1 MIDIAKKFVEK
12 AGTILIIELT
22 VVLILVLAGIIFKAE
37 KDTDVIIKNAELDID
52 NKIKANDSIKLEVE
66 NINKIK
72 DAEVIEISSLDNDST
87 VKLFYKLVK
96 E

>member
-1 MIDIAKKFVEK
+1 MIYIAKKFVEK
-12 AGTILIIELT
+12 AGTILIVELT

-52 NKIKANDSIKLEVE
+52 DKIKTNDSIKLEIE

>member
-1 MIDIAKKFVEK
+1 MINIGKHFIDIV
-12 AGTILIIELT
+12 TNILI
-22 VVLILVLAGIIFKAE
+22 VVLTIILIFVLVEIISKTE
-37 KDTDVIIKNAELDID
+37 KDNDIIIKNAEVNID
-52 NKIKANDSIKLEVE
+52 NNIKTNDSIKLEIE

-72 DAEVIEISSLDNDST
+72 DAEVIEVRSLDNDST

>member
-1 MIDIAKKFVEK
+1 MIKIVKKFIEK
-12 AGTILIIELT
+12 TGDILIIELT
-22 VVLILVLAGIIFKAE
+22 VVFILVLVGIIFKQQ
-37 KDTDVIIKNAELDID
+37 KDTDIDIKKAELDID
-52 NKIKANDSIKLEVE
+52 DKIKSNDSIKLEIE

-87 VKLFYKLVK
+87 IKLFYKLVK

>member
-12 AGTILIIELT
+12 AGTILIVELT

-52 NKIKANDSIKLEVE
+52 DKIKANDSIKLEVE

>member
-1 MIDIAKKFVEK
+1 MIKIVKKFIEK
-12 AGTILIIELT
+12 AGDILIIELT
-22 VVLILVLAGIIFKAE
+22 VVFILVFAGIIFKQE
-37 KDTDVIIKNAELDID
+37 KDTDIDIKKAELDID
-52 NKIKANDSIKLEVE
+52 DKIKSNDSIKLEIE

-87 VKLFYKLVK
+87 IKLFYKLVK

>member
-1 MIDIAKKFVEK
+1 MIEIAKKFVEK

-22 VVLILVLAGIIFKAE
+22 VVFILVLAGIIFKAE

-52 NKIKANDSIKLEVE
+52 DKIKTNDSIKLEVE

-72 DAEVIEISSLDNDST
+72 DAEIIEVSSLDNDST

>member
-1 MIDIAKKFVEK
+1 MIDIAKKFIEK

-22 VVLILVLAGIIFKAE
+22 VVLVLVLAGIIFKAE

-52 NKIKANDSIKLEVE
+52 DKIKANDSIKLEVE

-72 DAEVIEISSLDNDST
+72 DAEIIEVSSLDNDST

>member
-37 KDTDVIIKNAELDID
+37 KDTDVIIKNAELDIND
-52 NKIKANDSIKLEVE
+52 KIKTNDSIKLEIE

>member
-1 MIDIAKKFVEK
+1 MIEITKKFVEK

-52 NKIKANDSIKLEVE
+52 DKIKANDSIKLEIE

>member
-52 NKIKANDSIKLEVE
+52 DKIKANNSIKLEVE

-72 DAEVIEISSLDNDST
+72 DAEIIEVSSLDNDST

>member
-12 AGTILIIELT
+12 AGTILIVELT

-37 KDTDVIIKNAELDID
+37 KDTDVIIKNTELDID
-52 NKIKANDSIKLEVE
+52 DKIKANDSIKLEVE

-72 DAEVIEISSLDNDST
+72 DAEIIEVSSLDNDST

>member
-1 MIDIAKKFVEK
+1 MINIAKKFVEK

-52 NKIKANDSIKLEVE
+52 DKIKANDSIKLEVE

-72 DAEVIEISSLDNDST
+72 DAEIIEISSLDNDST

>member
-12 AGTILIIELT
+12 AGTILIVELT

-52 NKIKANDSIKLEVE
+52 DKIKANDSIK
-66 NINKIK
+66 
-72 DAEVIEISSLDNDST
+72 DAEIIEVSSLDNDST

>member
-1 MIDIAKKFVEK
+1 MINIAKKFVEK

-22 VVLILVLAGIIFKAE
+22 VVLILVIVGIVFKVE
-37 KDTDVIIKNAELDID
+37 KDTDIIINNAELDID
-52 NKIKANDSIKLEVE
+52 DKIKTNDNIKLEIE

>member
-12 AGTILIIELT
+12 AGTILIVELT

-52 NKIKANDSIKLEVE
+52 DKIKANDSIKLEIE
-66 NINKIK
+66 NIDKIK

>member
-12 AGTILIIELT
+12 AGTILIVELT
-22 VVLILVLAGIIFKAE
+22 VVLILVLAGIIFKTE

-52 NKIKANDSIKLEVE
+52 DKIKANDSIKLEVE

-72 DAEVIEISSLDNDST
+72 DAEIIEVSSLDNDST

>member
-12 AGTILIIELT
+12 AGTILIVELT

-37 KDTDVIIKNAELDID
+37 KDTDIIIKNAELDID
-52 NKIKANDSIKLEVE
+52 DKIKANDSIKLEVE
-66 NINKIK
+66 NINSIK
-72 DAEVIEISSLDNDST
+72 DAEIIEVSSLDNDST

>member
-1 MIDIAKKFVEK
+1 MIEIAKKFVEK
-12 AGTILIIELT
+12 AGTIFIIELT

-52 NKIKANDSIKLEVE
+52 DKIKANDSIKLEIE

>member
-22 VVLILVLAGIIFKAE
+22 VVLILVLAGIIFKAK

-52 NKIKANDSIKLEVE
+52 DKIKANDSIKLEVE

-72 DAEVIEISSLDNDST
+72 DAEIIEVSSLDNDST

>member
-1 MIDIAKKFVEK
+1 MIEIAKKFVKK

-22 VVLILVLAGIIFKAE
+22 VVLILVLVGIIFKAE

-52 NKIKANDSIKLEVE
+52 DKIKANDSIKLEIE

>member
-12 AGTILIIELT
+12 AGTILVIELT
-22 VVLILVLAGIIFKAE
+22 VVLTLVLAGIIFKAE
-37 KDTDVIIKNAELDID
+37 KDTDIIIKNAELDID
-52 NKIKANDSIKLEVE
+52 DKIKANDSIKLEVE
-66 NINKIK
+66 NINRIK
-72 DAEVIEISSLDNDST
+72 DAEIIEVSSLDNDST

>member
-1 MIDIAKKFVEK
+1 MIEIAKKFVEK

-22 VVLILVLAGIIFKAE
+22 VVLVLVLAGIIFKAE

-52 NKIKANDSIKLEVE
+52 DKIKANDSIKLEVE

-72 DAEVIEISSLDNDST
+72 DAEIIEVSSLDNDST

>member
-12 AGTILIIELT
+12 ASTILIIELT
-22 VVLILVLAGIIFKAE
+22 IVLILVLAGIIFKAE

-52 NKIKANDSIKLEVE
+52 DKIKANDSIKLEVE

-72 DAEVIEISSLDNDST
+72 DAEIIEVSSLDNDST

>member
-12 AGTILIIELT
+12 AGTILIVELT
-22 VVLILVLAGIIFKAE
+22 IVLILVLAGIIFKAE

-52 NKIKANDSIKLEVE
+52 DKIKANDSIKLEVE

-72 DAEVIEISSLDNDST
+72 DAEIIEVSSLDNDST

>member
-1 MIDIAKKFVEK
+1 MINIGKKFVEK
-12 AGTILIIELT
+12 ASTILIIEIT
-22 VVLILVLAGIIFKAE
+22 IVLILVLAGIIFKAE
-37 KDTDVIIKNAELDID
+37 KDTDIIIKNAELDID
-52 NKIKANDSIKLEVE
+52 DKIKSNDSIKLEIE

-72 DAEVIEISSLDNDST
+72 DAEVLEISSLDNDST

>member
-37 KDTDVIIKNAELDID
+37 KDTDVIIKNVELDID
-52 NKIKANDSIKLEVE
+52 DKIKANDSIKLEIE

>member
-1 MIDIAKKFVEK
+1 MIDIAKKFAEK

-22 VVLILVLAGIIFKAE
+22 VVLILVLAGIIFKTE

-52 NKIKANDSIKLEVE
+52 DKIKANDSIKLEVE

-72 DAEVIEISSLDNDST
+72 DAEIIEVSSLDNDST

>member
-1 MIDIAKKFVEK
+1 MINIAKKFAEK
-12 AGTILIIELT
+12 AGTILIVELT

-52 NKIKANDSIKLEVE
+52 DKIKANDSIKLEVE

-72 DAEVIEISSLDNDST
+72 DAEIIEVSSLDNDST

>member
-1 MIDIAKKFVEK
+1 MIKIVKKFIEK
-12 AGTILIIELT
+12 AGDILIIELT
-22 VVLILVLAGIIFKAE
+22 VVFILVLVGIIFKQQ
-37 KDTDVIIKNAELDID
+37 KDTDIDIKKAELDID
-52 NKIKANDSIKLEVE
+52 DKIKSNDNIKLEIE

-87 VKLFYKLVK
+87 IKLFYKLVK

>member
-22 VVLILVLAGIIFKAE
+22 VVLILVLAGIIFKAK

-52 NKIKANDSIKLEVE
+52 DKIKANDSIKLEIE

>member
-12 AGTILIIELT
+12 AGTILIVELT

-52 NKIKANDSIKLEVE
+52 DKIKTNDSIKLEIE

-72 DAEVIEISSLDNDST
+72 NAEVIEISSLDNDST

>member
-1 MIDIAKKFVEK
+1 MIKIVKKFIEK
-12 AGTILIIELT
+12 ASDILIIELT
-22 VVLILVLAGIIFKAE
+22 IVLIFVLAGIIFKQE
-37 KDTDVIIKNAELDID
+37 KDTDIDIKKAELDID
-52 NKIKANDSIKLEVE
+52 DKIKSNDSIKLEIE

>member
-1 MIDIAKKFVEK
+1 MIEIAKKFVEK

-37 KDTDVIIKNAELDID
+37 KDTDIIIKNAELDID
-52 NKIKANDSIKLEVE
+52 DKIKANDSIKLEIE

>member
-1 MIDIAKKFVEK
+1 MIEIAKKFVEK

-52 NKIKANDSIKLEVE
+52 DKIKANDSIKLEVE

-72 DAEVIEISSLDNDST
+72 DAEIIEISSLDNDST

>member
-1 MIDIAKKFVEK
+1 MINVGKKFVEK
-12 AGTILIIELT
+12 TGTILIVELT

-37 KDTDVIIKNAELDID
+37 KDTDIIIKNAELDID
-52 NKIKANDSIKLEVE
+52 DKIKTNDSIKLEIE

>member
-1 MIDIAKKFVEK
+1 MIKIVKKFIEK
-12 AGTILIIELT
+12 ANDILIIELT
-22 VVLILVLAGIIFKAE
+22 IVLILVLAGIIFKQQ
-37 KDTDVIIKNAELDID
+37 KDIDIDIKKAELDID
-52 NKIKANDSIKLEVE
+52 DKIKSNDSIKLEIE

-87 VKLFYKLVK
+87 IKLFYKLVK